1 MEMQLNKISLWLFL
15 TKQAKEEKKRKKGKQ
30 LRDKKWYKQKKK
42 RRKKE
47 RKKRQRKKKKK
58 ENGAIKNQIDLLQA
72 SCIVI
77 HFLIFKKGLRK
88 KETW

>member
-1 MEMQLNKISLWLFL
+1 MTFLNQTIKRR
-15 TKQAKEEKKRKKGKQ
+15 KEEKKAGSCGIKS
-30 LRDKKWYKQKKK
+30 DISKKK
-42 RRKKE
+42 EERRKE
-47 RKKRQRKKKKK
+47 RKDKERKKK

-88 KETW
+88 KETR

>member
-1 MEMQLNKISLWLFL
+1 M
-15 TKQAKEEKKRKKGKQ
+15 
-30 LRDKKWYKQKKK
+30 RDKKWYKQKKEE
-42 RRKKE
+42 RRKE
-47 RKKRQRKKKKK
+47 RKDKEGKKKK

-88 KETW
+88 KKHDKDRLKGSLPKQSAPVCSEGG